1 MSEFVSIMDIGAKF
15 KEISKRKDAAAVRSG
30 RRPEDVTLMAVT
42 KTHTAAE
49 INAAIDAG
57 ATDIGENR
65 VQELLEKY
73 EGVHPV
79 RWHLIGHL
87 QTNKVRSIIDK
98 VVMIHSVDSLK
109 LAREIDKRAA
119 AAGIVMDILIEINS
133 AMEETKSGIAGEDL
147 ELLVRDIAAA
157 CGNVRIRGIM
167 CIPPIAETPE
177 DARPYFAEAKA
188 LFDEMQN
195 WDLPEEIFRPD
206 TLSMGMSGDFEVAIE
221 EGATIVRVGSSIFGP
236 RNYR

>member
-1 MSEFVSIMDIGAKF
+1 MSTTADRYRQIKA
-15 KEISKRKDAAAVRSG
+15 RADAAAVRSG
-30 RRPEDVTLMAVT
+30 RSPQDVTLMAVT
-42 KTHTAAE
+42 KTHPASE
-49 INAAIDAG
+49 INEAIEAG

-73 EGVHPV
+73 DSVRPV

-87 QTNKVRSIIDK
+87 QTNKVKNIIDK

-109 LAREIDKRAA
+109 LAREINKRAA
-119 AAGIVMDILIEINS
+119 NAGIVMDILIEINS
-133 AMEETKSGIAGEDL
+133 AMEESKSGIAAGDLRSLTEDITA
-147 ELLVRDIAAA
+147 E

-167 CIPPIAETPE
+167 CVPPIAAEPE
-177 DARPYFAEAKA
+177 DARPYFREAHELFEEMKTWNLPAER
-188 LFDEMQN
+188 FC
-195 WDLPEEIFRPD
+195 PD

-221 EGATIVRVGSSIFGP
+221 EGSTIVRVGSSIFGP

>member
-1 MSEFVSIMDIGAKF
+1 MTIAERF
-15 KEISKRKDAAAVRSG
+15 KEVKMRADAAAERSG
-30 RRPEDVTLMAVT
+30 RDPAEVRLVAVT
-42 KTHTAAE
+42 KTHTASE
-49 INAAIDAG
+49 INEAIVAG

-73 EGVHPV
+73 EAVSPV

-87 QTNKVRSIIDK
+87 QTNKVKQVIGK

-119 AAGIVMDILIEINS
+119 AAGITMDVLIEINS
-133 AMEETKSGIAGEDL
+133 AMEETKSGIAASDL
-147 ELLVRDIAAA
+147 RQLVTEITQECSNLRV
-157 CGNVRIRGIM
+157 CGIM
-167 CIPPIAETPE
+167 CIPPIAADPE
-177 DARPYFAEAKA
+177 DSRPYFREAAE
-188 LFDEMQN
+188 LFEDMKSWE
-195 WDLPEEIFRPD
+195 LPEERFEPRE
-206 TLSMGMSGDFEVAIE
+206 LSMGMSGDFEVAIE

>member
-1 MSEFVSIMDIGAKF
+1 MTGKMSTDIAERF
-15 KEISKRKDAAAVRSG
+15 RQIKERKDAAAVRSG
-30 RRPEDVTLMAVT
+30 RSPDEVTLMAVT

-49 INAAIDAG
+49 INEAIAAG
-57 ATDIGENR
+57 AADIGENR

-73 EGVHPV
+73 DSVSPV

-87 QTNKVRSIIDK
+87 QTNKVKNVVGK

-109 LAREIDKRAA
+109 LAREINKRAS

-133 AMEETKSGIAGEDL
+133 AMEETKSGISPDDL
-147 ELLVRDIAAA
+147 ETLVREITAE
-157 CGNVRIRGIM
+157 CENIRIRGIM
-167 CIPPIAETPE
+167 CIPPIAAEPE
-177 DARPYFAEAKA
+177 EARPYFREARE
-188 LFDEMQN
+188 LFDKMKT
-195 WDLPEEIFRPD
+195 WDLPEERFLPD

-221 EGATIVRVGSSIFGP
+221 EGSTIVRVGSSIFGP

>member
-1 MSEFVSIMDIGAKF
+1 MTISERFSEV
-15 KEISKRKDAAAVRSG
+15 KRRAGEAALRSG
-30 RRPEDVTLMAVT
+30 RDPADVRLVAVT
-42 KTHTAAE
+42 KTHPASE
-49 INAAIDAG
+49 INEAIAAG

-73 EGVHPV
+73 EDVAPV

-87 QTNKVRSIIDK
+87 QTNKGRQVIDK

-133 AMEETKSGIAGEDL
+133 AMEETKSGIAAGEL
-147 ELLVRDIAAA
+147 RQLVTDITSE
-157 CGNVRIRGIM
+157 CENVRVCGIM
-167 CIPPIAETPE
+167 CIPPIAADPE
-177 DARPYFAEAKA
+177 DSRPYFREAA
-188 LFDEMQN
+188 GLFEDMKQ
-195 WDLPEEIFRPD
+195 WDLPAERFAPTE
-206 TLSMGMSGDFEVAIE
+206 LSMGMSGDFEVAIE

>member
-1 MSEFVSIMDIGAKF
+1 MTGKMSTDIAERF
-15 KEISKRKDAAAVRSG
+15 KQIKERKDAAAVRSG
-30 RRPEDVTLMAVT
+30 RSPDEVTLMAVT

-49 INAAIDAG
+49 INEAIAAG
-57 ATDIGENR
+57 AADIGENR

-73 EGVHPV
+73 DSVSPV

-87 QTNKVRSIIDK
+87 QTNKVKNVVGK

-109 LAREIDKRAA
+109 LAREINKRAS

-133 AMEETKSGIAGEDL
+133 AMEETKSGISSDDL
-147 ELLVRDIAAA
+147 ETLVREITAE
-157 CGNVRIRGIM
+157 CENIRIRGIM
-167 CIPPIAETPE
+167 CIPPIAAEPE
-177 DARPYFAEAKA
+177 EARPYFREARE
-188 LFDEMQN
+188 LFDKMKT
-195 WDLPEEIFRPD
+195 WDLPEERFLPD

-221 EGATIVRVGSSIFGP
+221 EGSTIVRVGSSIFGP

>member
-1 MSEFVSIMDIGAKF
+1 MTISERFSEV
-15 KEISKRKDAAAVRSG
+15 KRRADEAALRSG
-30 RRPEDVTLMAVT
+30 RDPSDVRLVAVT
-42 KTHTAAE
+42 KTHPASE
-49 INAAIDAG
+49 INEAIAAG

-73 EGVHPV
+73 EDVAPV

-87 QTNKVRSIIDK
+87 QTNKVRQVIDK

-133 AMEETKSGIAGEDL
+133 AMEETKSGIAAGDL
-147 ELLVRDIAAA
+147 RQLVADITSE
-157 CGNVRIRGIM
+157 CENVRVCGIM
-167 CIPPIAETPE
+167 CIPPIAADPE
-177 DARPYFAEAKA
+177 DSRPYFRESAG
-188 LFDEMQN
+188 LFEDMKQ
-195 WDLPEEIFRPD
+195 WDLPAERFAPTE
-206 TLSMGMSGDFEVAIE
+206 LSMGMSGDFEVAIE